1 MFDDVPRIL
10 DDALR
15 HARDQFLR
23 IISKKLNK
31 EKQKK
36 KKKKTKLKNSIFFLL
51 FFFTFQANLLLMH

>member
-23 IISKKLNK
+23 IISKQ
-31 EKQKK
+31 KQKE
-36 KKKKTKLKNSIFFLL
+36 KKKTLL
-51 FFFTFQANLLLMH
+51 EK